1 MPAARIVRNAPMRGN
16 VRPLAMNGGV
26 APVCPVSRSQAVA
39 NQPPI
44 PPSVIPLANDLP
56 SVIRAVNMIITMYNL
71 DTTIPNWQ
79 EISRTVTPVRIFN
92 PNDSSQWVDVER
104 IAQLT
109 FQDQTTNGLFQW
121 TY

>member
-1 MPAARIVRNAPMRGN
+1 MPATRIIPRAPMRGN

-39 NQPPI
+39 NQPPTT
-44 PPSVIPLANDLP
+44 PSAIPLANDLP
-56 SVIRAVNMIITMYNL
+56 SAIRAINQIINIFNL
-71 DTTIPNWQ
+71 NPLVPQWQ
-79 EISRTVTPVRIFN
+79 EVQRTVTPVRIFN
-92 PNDSSQWVDVER
+92 PNDNQQWVDVER
-104 IAQLT
+104 IAQVT

>member
-1 MPAARIVRNAPMRGN
+1 MRGN

-56 SVIRAVNMIITMYNL
+56 SAIRAINQIINIFNL
-71 DTTIPNWQ
+71 NPLVPQWQ
-79 EISRTVTPVRIFN
+79 EVQRTVTPVRIFN

-104 IAQLT
+104 IAQVT